1 MVDNTETQAL
11 VKNETYSV
19 RQFSPTSWGGFVGD
33 AMGFLWPSRA
43 DLLPRWGSLECD
55 IALRVLYYTQHNSLV
70 GGATE
75 AWIEKFLSIPYE
87 ISGGRNL
94 TYTWQDLFFESEFGE
109 GYDVLCSKGLV
120 DYLTLN
126 RGWFMEVVSYGDPDT
141 PIKEGAK
148 ILGLNHLDALR
159 IIFTGNLEHPY
170 LYQSEWDSGLHKMHR
185 DRVIHISRQPA
196 PDTRMFNVGKSALYD
211 SITISNA
218 QILLGRHQNEMLNDL
233 PPPGIVIFNNV
244 KADEVETAMKQFEYE
259 RIRDGQ
265 SVYRAPLS
273 LSSKDPSQP
282 ATVTFVPMATV
293 PEGFNY
299 REYMDTHVNLLALT
313 YGLDPQDIWPLSG
326 AALGTGAQS
335 KVLAAKTGVKGP
347 GYLST
352 YLTRKWNK
360 VLPRQLKWQY
370 KAQNAEQDR
379 ETADIAKQW
388 TDIAN
393 TAPLSEQEKRQLLVN
408 QVGAIADVIAD
419 EQGIARVSDEDIE
432 TPQQEQIVA
441 TDVTELD
448 TPSDTEDITAND
460 EMQAATTAPP
470 PNEETPPVTK
480 AIDDTESAFISEMQ
494 AAMQDGV
501 DRVVSKASTAARIR
515 GAITRYGKLAYID
528 GLNDGG
534 VEGDELDEDDTR
546 LIADYNVWDSVYV
559 TDLVDEMYSEAGM
572 SGTPETRAPKWVS
585 TLNRYYYGGI
595 ESADRNGMYEFTGDD
610 GKENCSTCASLKGV
624 KHRMKWWVDHELR
637 PGIDHDNFECGSWPG
652 SCSHYLEKVVK

>member
-1 MVDNTETQAL
+1 MVDTTETQAL

-55 IALRVLYYTQHNSLV
+55 IALRVLYYTQHNGLV

-170 LYQSEWDSGLHKMHR
+170 LYQSEWDGGLHKMHR
-185 DRVIHISRQPA
+185 DRVIHITRQPS

-244 KADEVETAMKQFEYE
+244 KADEVETAMRQFEYE

-299 REYMDTHVNLLALT
+299 REYMDTHVNMLALC

-360 VLPRQLKWQY
+360 LLPRQLEWQY

-419 EQGIARVSDEDIE
+419 EQGIARVSDADVE

-441 TDVTELD
+441 DDTTELD
-448 TPSDTEDITAND
+448 TTSDTQDTTAND
-460 EMQAATTAPP
+460 ETQTATTTPP
-470 PNEETPPVTK
+470 EDQKPPVTK
-480 AIDDTESAFISEMQ
+480 AIDDTESAFISEIQ
-494 AAMQDGV
+494 AAMQDGI
-501 DRVVSKASTAARIR
+501 DRVVAKSSTAARIR

-528 GLNDGG
+528 GLEDGG
-534 VEGDELDEDDTR
+534 VSGDELDEDDKR
-546 LIADYNVWDSVYV
+546 IIADDSVWDSVYV
-559 TDLVDEMYSEAGM
+559 TDLVNEIYSEAGM
-572 SGTPETRAPKWVS
+572 TGTPETRAPKWVS
-585 TLNRYYYGGI
+585 TLNRFYYDGLA
-595 ESADRNGMYEFTGDD
+595 SADKNAMYVFTGDD
-610 GKENCSTCASLKGV
+610 GKENCETCASLKGV
-624 KHRMKWWVDHELR
+624 KHRMKWWVEHELR
-637 PGIDHDNFECGSWPG
+637 PGIDHHMFICGSWPG
-652 SCSHYLEKVVK
+652 SCEHYLEKVVK

>member
-1 MVDNTETQAL
+1 MVDTTEQQAI
-11 VKNETYSV
+11 VRNSEYSV
-19 RQFSPTSWGGFVGD
+19 RQFSPTSWGGMVGD
-33 AMGFLWPSRA
+33 NLGFLWPSRA

-109 GYDVLCSKGLV
+109 GYDVLLSKGLV
-120 DYLTLN
+120 DYNTLN
-126 RGWFMEVVSYGDPDT
+126 RGMFIEIVSYGDPDT

-159 IIFTGNLEHPY
+159 IYFTGNLEHPY

-185 DRVIHISRQPA
+185 DRVIHISRQPS
-196 PDTRMFNVGKSALYD
+196 PDTRMFGVGKSALYD
-211 SITISNA
+211 AITISNA

-244 KADEVETAMKQFEYE
+244 KADEVETAMRQFEYE

-299 REYMDTHVNLLALT
+299 REYMDTHVNMLALC

-352 YLTRKWNK
+352 RLTRVWNK
-360 VLPRQLKWQY
+360 VLPRQLEWQY

-379 ETADIAKQW
+379 ETADIAKLW

-393 TAPLSEQEKRQLLVN
+393 AASFATEQEKRQLVVN
-408 QVGAIADVIAD
+408 QVGAFADVLAD
-419 EQGIARVSDEDIE
+419 EQGIARVSDDDIE

-441 TDVTELD
+441 DDTTELD
-448 TPSDTEDITAND
+448 TPTDTQDTTAND
-460 EMQAATTAPP
+460 QTQIDTQTAPP
-470 PNEETPPVTK
+470 QDEKPPVTK
-480 AIDDTESAFISEMQ
+480 AIDDTESAFISEVQ
-494 AAMQDGV
+494 AAMTDGI
-501 DRVVSKASTAARIR
+501 DRVVTKASTAARIR

-528 GLNDGG
+528 GLEDGG
-534 VEGDELDEDDTR
+534 VDASEYDDSDK
-546 LIADYNVWDSVYV
+546 LKVSDIAVHDTQFVS
-559 TDLVDEMYSEAGM
+559 DLVNEIYSEAGM
-572 SGTPETRAPKWVS
+572 SGNPETRAPLWRK
-585 TLNRYYYGGI
+585 TLDEFYYAGI
-595 ESADRNGMYEFTGDD
+595 ESADANGMYIFTGED
-610 GKENCSTCASLKGV
+610 GDESCADCQRLKDV
-624 KHRMKWWVDHELR
+624 KHRMKWWVANELR
-637 PGIDHDNFECGSWPG
+637 PGVDTDNFACGGWR
-652 SCSHYLEKVVK
+652 CQHVLQKVVK